1 MTSNDYLKLQI
12 ARCRRLAR
20 SSDDAETSRR
30 LLALAAEYEDR
41 LRRSPQRHC
50 A

>member
-1 MTSNDYLKLQI
+1 MTEKDQIKTQI
-12 ARCRRLAR
+12 ARCKRLAR
-20 SSDDAETSRR
+20 MSDDETSRR

-41 LRRSPQRHC
+41 LRGAEHRDC

>member
-1 MTSNDYLKLQI
+1 MTDKDQLQTQI
-12 ARCRRLAR
+12 ARCKRLAR
-20 SSDDAETSRR
+20 MSDDETSRR

-41 LRRSPQRHC
+41 LRETPRRDC